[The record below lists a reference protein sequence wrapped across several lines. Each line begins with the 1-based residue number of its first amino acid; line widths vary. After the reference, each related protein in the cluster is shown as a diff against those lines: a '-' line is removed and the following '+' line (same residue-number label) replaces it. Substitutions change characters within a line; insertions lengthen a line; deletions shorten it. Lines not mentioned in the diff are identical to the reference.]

1 MSLIIRIVIVAL
13 SAYAGT
19 VVAGMQS
26 SELPDTYEVARNS

>member
-26 SELPDTYEVARNS
+26 SELANTYQVARNS